1 MPKGKVEWI
10 LRTSTHAI
18 SFILDEIIGTDA
30 EKNNQHRITKRKL
43 RKPRLS
49 IPFAPDLAISS
60 TPDLLN
66 VFLQKLMHI
75 KILKIYLTVRATI
88 PGISPQS

>member
-30 EKNNQHRITKRKL
+30 EK
-43 RKPRLS
+43 
-49 IPFAPDLAISS
+49 
-60 TPDLLN
+60 
-66 VFLQKLMHI
+66 
-75 KILKIYLTVRATI
+75 KINTE
-88 PGISPQS
+88 